1 MIASMRDLDAKQS
14 GARGRRA
21 LRLGACMALVAAI
34 ALVPT
39 AASADG
45 VRDQQYWLDAYGIR
59 AAWTVTEGSG
69 VTIAIIDTGVDG
81 SVRDLSGAVIGGAD
95 FSGLGTPNGQRPVGA
110 EGSEHGTMVASLAV
124 GRGTGP
130 GSGVIG
136 SAPAAS
142 ILAISIGFDEG
153 DVSSDDQIA
162 QAVRFAVDNGAN
174 IINMSL
180 TRNTLEW
187 PESWDDAFLYA
198 MENDVVVVAA
208 AGNRGSGTTVVGA
221 PATMPGVLTVAG
233 VDSTGEASFDAS
245 SQGITIAVS
254 APSEGLVG
262 VVPGGGY
269 VRWNGTSGATPIVA
283 GVAALVMASHP
294 ELDAANVIN
303 RIVATARDAGTS
315 GPDPIYGFGLID
327 AYAAVTATVSPVTA
341 NPMGELS
348 EWITL
353 YRRADAA
360 PEPISSPPAA
370 TIPTPSPAP
379 IAVQPQ
385 NPLGSIL
392 PTVNLLRNVGLP
404 LGVVALFAG
413 AVVWLGVSLFGRLR
427 VARATASRRA
437 SP

>member
-1 MIASMRDLDAKQS
+1 
-14 GARGRRA
+14 
-21 LRLGACMALVAAI
+21 MALVAAI
-34 ALVPT
+34 ALAPT
-39 AASADG
+39 AASADA

-59 AAWTVTEGSG
+59 AAWTVTQGAG

-81 SVRDLSGAVIGGAD
+81 SVRDLSGVVVGGAD
-95 FSGLGTPNGQRPVGA
+95 FSGLGAPNGQRPVGS
-110 EGSEHGTMVASLAV
+110 EGSEHGTMVASLAA

-130 GSGVIG
+130 GAGVIG

-142 ILAISIGFDEG
+142 VLALSVGFGEG
-153 DVSSDDQIA
+153 EVASDDQIA
-162 QAVRFAVDNGAN
+162 KAVRFAVDNGAN

-187 PESWDDAFLYA
+187 PQSWDDAFLYA
-198 MENDVVVVAA
+198 MQNDVVVVAA

-233 VDSTGEASFDAS
+233 VDAAGSASFDAS
-245 SQGITIAVS
+245 SQGITIAIS
-254 APSEGLVG
+254 APSEDLVG

-283 GVAALVMASHP
+283 GVAAMVMAAHP

-303 RIVATARDAGTS
+303 RIVSTARDAGAA

-327 AYAAVTATVSPVTA
+327 AYAAVTAAVSPVTA

-379 IAVQPQ
+379 IAAQPQ
-385 NPLGSIL
+385 NPLGAIL

-404 LGVVALFAG
+404 VGVVALFG
-413 AVVWLGVSLFGRLR
+413 AAVLWLGVSGFSRLR
-427 VARATASRRA
+427 SARATAQRNSTTAGDPTTARN
-437 SP
+437 SE